1 MIYPKDTERYPPFEQ
16 LEPDPDP
23 QNNQIPG
30 ETIPLEIKVCQPLT
44 YSLTIPPTTSVSKK
58 SFPPINRK
66 KKKCLLDEW
75 FSPNVTSPRVF

>member
-1 MIYPKDTERYPPFEQ
+1 MIYPKDTERYPPFKQ
-16 LEPDPDP
+16 LEPEPDP

-30 ETIPLEIKVCQPLT
+30 ETFPLEIKVCQPLT

-66 KKKCLLDEW
+66 KKCLLDEW
-75 FSPNVTSPRVF
+75 FSANVTPPHVC